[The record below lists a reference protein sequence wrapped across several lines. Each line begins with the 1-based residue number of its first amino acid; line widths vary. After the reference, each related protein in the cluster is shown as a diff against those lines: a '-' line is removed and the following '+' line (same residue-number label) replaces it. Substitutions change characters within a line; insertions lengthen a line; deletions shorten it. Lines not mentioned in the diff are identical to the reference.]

1 MGKYSNI
8 SIARFRKILK
18 ALGLELVRTKGG
30 HEMWFKEGMLRNV
43 VFQTHEE
50 PIPEDII
57 KNNIR
62 TIGIS
67 KEEFDKVLEEI
78 KK

>member
-1 MGKYSNI
+1 MGKYSII
-8 SIARFRKILK
+8 SISRFRKILK
-18 ALGLELVRTKGG
+18 ALGLEQVRTKGG

-50 PIPEDII
+50 PVPEDIV

-62 TIGIS
+62 TIGVS
-67 KEEFDKVLEEI
+67 REEFDKVLEEI
-78 KK
+78 K

>member
-1 MGKYSNI
+1 MW
-8 SIARFRKILK
+8 RKD
-18 ALGLELVRTKGG
+18 
-30 HEMWFKEGMLRNV
+30 GMLRNV

-50 PIPEDII
+50 PVPEDII

-67 KEEFDKVLEEI
+67 KEDFDKVLEEI

>member
-8 SIARFRKILK
+8 TVARFRKILK
-18 ALGLELVRTKGG
+18 ALGLEQVRSKGG

-43 VFQTHEE
+43 VFQNHVE
-50 PIPEDII
+50 PIPEDIVN
-57 KNNIR
+57 NNIR

-67 KEEFDKVLEEI
+67 KEEFDKKLDEI
-78 KK
+78 K

>member
-1 MGKYSNI
+1 MGRFSNI
-8 SIARFRKILK
+8 SVARYRRIL
-18 ALGLELVRTKGG
+18 AELGLEYVRTKAG

-50 PIPEDII
+50 PVPEDIVL
-57 KNNIR
+57 NNNR

-67 KEEFDKVLEEI
+67 HRDFEAVMKATK
-78 KK
+78 

>member
-18 ALGLELVRTKGG
+18 ALGLEQVRTNGG
-30 HEMWFKEGMLRNV
+30 HDMWFKEGMLRNV

-67 KEEFDKVLEEI
+67 KADFDKVLKEV
-78 KK
+78 K

>member
-8 SIARFRKILK
+8 TVARFRKILK
-18 ALGLELVRTKGG
+18 ALGLEQVRSKGG

-43 VFQTHEE
+43 VFQNHVE

-67 KEEFDKVLEEI
+67 KEEFDKKLDEI
-78 KK
+78 K